1 MHLLSSSYLII
12 TVDGLSEL
20 TDLLSHRKINYFRN
34 KKVPLETEKKYQSPL
49 EKYDFNFDPNAKLKL
64 YTPILKGSYDEIES
78 HSKDPNILIN
88 AIHDRK
94 NKEAEDRI
102 KAKEEAKR
110 KLQETMYDDDAVL
123 ERRRLQAKKEKRMK
137 LLKEQNKKK
146 LAARKAAAAAKAT
159 K

>member
-1 MHLLSSSYLII
+1 MHLISSSYLIV

-34 KKVPLETEKKYQSPL
+34 KKIPLDTDKKYQSPL
-49 EKYDFNFDPNAKLKL
+49 EKYNFNFDANAKLKL

-78 HSKDPNILIN
+78 HHKDPSILIN
-88 AIHDRK
+88 TINERK
-94 NKEAEDRI
+94 NKEAEDRV
-102 KAKEEAKR
+102 KAKEDAKR

-146 LAARKAAAAAKAT
+146 LAARKAAASAKAAK
-159 K
+159 